1 MVRDFDKS
9 PGGGVAI
16 SAHPIIG
23 VSALKAMPRLPA
35 AMVWEKVIIN

>member
-1 MVRDFDKS
+1 MVRDFEES

-23 VSALKAMPRLPA
+23 VSALKATPRLPA
-35 AMVWEKVIIN
+35 TIVWEKVIIN